1 MLNKLDLGSYSWV
14 CAWSFSSFGGSM
26 VRALDYLCT
35 GCSNGA
41 EVRASAVHFSF
52 LEFFFKKTI
61 FFYLSFII
69 SIIIA
74 ILLQLS
80 FIIFDYGIRPFT
92 YSRIPSIEVSD
103 CFFQHRLK
111 LFMDKICYHI
121 LEFYSAC
128 AGLKQT
134 FSNS

>member
-1 MLNKLDLGSYSWV
+1 MLNRLNLGSHSWV
-14 CAWSFSSFGGSM
+14 CALELSSFGGSM
-26 VRALDYLCT
+26 GRVLTTYGTLKRLRNSSLSCT
-35 GCSNGA
+35 FFIF
-41 EVRASAVHFSF
+41 RIF
-52 LEFFFKKTI
+52 LKKI
-61 FFYLSFII
+61 IIFYLSFII
-69 SIIIA
+69 LIIIA

-80 FIIFDYGIRPFT
+80 FIIFDYRIRPFT

-103 CFFQHRLK
+103 YFFQHRLK